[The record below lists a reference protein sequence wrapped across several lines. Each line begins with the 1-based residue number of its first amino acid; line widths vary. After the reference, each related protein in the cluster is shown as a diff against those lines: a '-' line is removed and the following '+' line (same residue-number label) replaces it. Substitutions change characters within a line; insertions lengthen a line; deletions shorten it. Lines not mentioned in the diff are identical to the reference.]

1 LQGGGLHILVS
12 KKGLAREEDREAGEE
27 GGEA

>member
-1 LQGGGLHILVS
+1 LRGGGLLIPVS
-12 KKGLAREEDREAGEE
+12 KKGLGREEDREAGEE